1 MGGQMGGQ
9 MGGHHFGGY
18 QVEKYV
24 MGGHFLR
31 NGWTKIGINKCVK
44 NIVNIQYYMVK
55 CKNVGL

>member
-1 MGGQMGGQ
+1 MGGQ
-9 MGGHHFGGY
+9 MGGHHFGGC

-24 MGGHFLR
+24 MGGHFLL

-44 NIVNIQYYMVK
+44 NIVNIRYYMVK